1 MGWVDNVPRTDGGG
15 LFIGGLHALYQRQ
28 DLFRQ
33 YKISHIVSMLDF
45 DIYEAGHF
53 KDYKHMH
60 VRIDDDPNENMLE
73 HLEATSDFIENAL
86 SNGGAVFVHCAMGKS
101 RSATI
106 VVAYLMRK
114 YGKTPDEA
122 LAQLCEGRPVCEP
135 NPGFMEQLDVYHHML
150 KAQSSSEY
158 HNIYDDWLKN
168 RDGTRDWYTE
178 NRRRQHMPKL

>member
-1 MGWVDNVPRTDGGG
+1 MSATWFCVCCMCGAADVVRKAPKLAPKPTGEPAGDALRTDAACITFKVPRTDGGG

-73 HLEATSDFIENAL
+73 HLEATNDFIENAL

-114 YGKTPDEA
+114 YGKTTDEA

-135 NPGFMEQLDVYHHML
+135 NP
-150 KAQSSSEY
+150 
-158 HNIYDDWLKN
+158 
-168 RDGTRDWYTE
+168 
-178 NRRRQHMPKL
+178 

>member
-1 MGWVDNVPRTDGGG
+1 MGWVDKVPRTEGGG
-15 LFIGGLHALYQRQ
+15 LYIGGLHALYQRQ

-73 HLEATSDFIENAL
+73 HLKATNDFIENAL

-114 YGKTPDEA
+114 YGKTPDDA
-122 LAQLCEGRPVCEP
+122 LSQLCEGRPVCEP
-135 NPGFMEQLDVYHHML
+135 NP
-150 KAQSSSEY
+150 
-158 HNIYDDWLKN
+158 
-168 RDGTRDWYTE
+168 
-178 NRRRQHMPKL
+178 